1 MPEENAQIAAVAGLV
16 KEQQGKFYGTYRGRV
31 VNNADPK
38 NRGRLLVE
46 VPTVLGKGVHKW
58 AMGKFGLGGN
68 NKEAAIFV
76 PADGSQVLV
85 EFVEGSPKSPIW
97 AGVYYPDDAAEGDTY
112 AAPDS
117 FDLDPGALHM
127 LRTEQGIELRLE
139 DDRTPNGDGGNQQ
152 VILHHP
158 SGTDIVINKDGV
170 VTITDPENGEF
181 LLDPVNKIARLKGQ
195 GSGQLEMS
203 ESSVT
208 LKHGSTELKLD
219 DSGATLTAAQ
229 IKLDGDSVAL
239 GKSAT
244 SSILNAEAFIS
255 TVFSAHTHPTG
266 VGPSGPPVPLGTP
279 ASATSLMKVK
289 GA

>member
-1 MPEENAQIAAVAGLV
+1 MPEDNTQIAAVAGLV
-16 KEQQGKFYGTYRGRV
+16 KEQQGKFYGTYRARV
-31 VNNADPK
+31 EDNADPK
-38 NRGRLLVE
+38 KRGRLLVE

-68 NKEAAIFV
+68 SNEALIFV
-76 PADGSQVLV
+76 PAIGSQVLV

-97 AGVYYPDDAAEGDTY
+97 AGVYYPDEAEEGDNY
-112 AAPDS
+112 VPPAS
-117 FDLDPGALHM
+117 FDLDPGTLHM

-139 DDRTPNGDGGNQQ
+139 DDRKSNDDGGNQQ

-170 VTITDPENGEF
+170 IAITDPESGEF

-195 GSGQLEMS
+195 GDGQLEMTQS
-203 ESSVT
+203 GVI

-219 DSGATLTAAQ
+219 SSGATITAAQ
-229 IKLDGDSVAL
+229 IKLDGDSVTL

-244 SSILNAEAFIS
+244 SSILNAEAFVNS
-255 TVFSAHTHPTG
+255 VFSTHTHPTG
-266 VGPSGPPVPLGTP
+266 VGPSGPPVPPGLPPT
-279 ASATSLMKVK
+279 ATSLMKVK